1 MSDREQAC
9 KGEAMELAER
19 LAGSGLRM
27 TSQREHVFHVL
38 RAQTDHPTADEVY
51 LRSKADMS
59 DISIATVYNT
69 LDALVKCGLVKQV
82 NVDRAATRYCCNMQ
96 DHCHFYCEECGGVHD
111 IELSGG
117 IGDFPIRL
125 PRDLTARQMDIS
137 IRGACRDP
145 EGCARKTQKE
155 SVKAK

>member
-1 MSDREQAC
+1 MRDRENTS
-9 KGEAMELAER
+9 GVEAAELAKK
-19 LAGSGLRM
+19 LADSGLRM

-51 LRSKADMS
+51 LRSKAEMPDMS
-59 DISIATVYNT
+59 MATVYNT

-82 NVDRAATRYCCNMQ
+82 NVDRAATRFCCNMQ

-111 IELSGG
+111 IELSGE
-117 IGDFPIRL
+117 IRDFPIRM
-125 PRDLTARQMDIS
+125 PRDLNARQLDIS

-145 EGCARKTQKE
+145 KGCARRTAN
-155 SVKAK
+155 S

>member
-1 MSDREQAC
+1 MSGRENAS
-9 KGEAMELAER
+9 GVEATELAQR

-51 LRSKADMS
+51 LRTKAEKPE
-59 DISIATVYNT
+59 ISMATVYNT

-82 NVDRAATRYCCNMQ
+82 NVDRDATRYCCNMQ

-111 IELSGG
+111 IQLTGE
-117 IGDFPIRL
+117 IRDFPVRM
-125 PRDLTARQMDIS
+125 PRDLNARQVDVS

-145 EGCARKTQKE
+145 KGCTRRIASSKTK
-155 SVKAK
+155 S

>member
-1 MSDREQAC
+1 MSERQSASEV
-9 KGEAMELAER
+9 EATELAER

-51 LRSKADMS
+51 IRTKAEMPE
-59 DISIATVYNT
+59 ISMATVYNT
-69 LDALVKCGLVKQV
+69 LDALVTCGLVKQV
-82 NVDRAATRYCCNMQ
+82 NVDRDATRYCCNMQ

-111 IELSGG
+111 IQMSSE
-117 IGDFPIRL
+117 IRDFPVRM
-125 PRDLTARQMDIS
+125 PRDLSARQVDVS

-145 EGCARKTQKE
+145 KSCNRRMTA
-155 SVKAK
+155 SKAKS

>member
-1 MSDREQAC
+1 MSERESASEL
-9 KGEAMELAER
+9 EATELAKR

-27 TSQREHVFHVL
+27 TSQREAVFHVL

-51 LRSKADMS
+51 LRSKAEMPE
-59 DISIATVYNT
+59 ISMATVYNT

-82 NVDRAATRYCCNMQ
+82 NVDRAATRYCCNMN

-111 IELSGG
+111 IQMSGE
-117 IGDFPIRL
+117 IRDFPLRM
-125 PRDLTARQMDIS
+125 PRDLSARQVDVS

-145 EGCARKTQKE
+145 EGCSRRQAI
-155 SVKAK
+155 SKAKG